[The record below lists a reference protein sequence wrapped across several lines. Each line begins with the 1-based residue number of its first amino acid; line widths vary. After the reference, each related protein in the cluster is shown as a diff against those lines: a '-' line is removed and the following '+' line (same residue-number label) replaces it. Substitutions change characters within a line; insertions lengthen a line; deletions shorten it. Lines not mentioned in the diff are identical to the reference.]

1 MYSSAGATSVL
12 ASLWSVDDES
22 TKEFMIHFYTELA
35 AGQSK
40 VASLQ
45 SAQITLMKN
54 PRFSHPLYW
63 APGASP
69 ICVEA
74 TRVLPAPNRTCPE
87 SVIVAIAK
95 KLGRPHFV
103 RVLGVLCAMICK
115 FERLMH

>member
-1 MYSSAGATSVL
+1 MRSRKIRTANEVTVEVHETRVRTWAKMYSSAGATSVL

-54 PRFSHPLYW
+54 PRSSHPLYW
-63 APGASP
+63 APF
-69 ICVEA
+69 
-74 TRVLPAPNRTCPE
+74 VLMGDWR
-87 SVIVAIAK
+87 
-95 KLGRPHFV
+95 
-103 RVLGVLCAMICK
+103 
-115 FERLMH
+115 

>member
-45 SAQITLMKN
+45 SA
-54 PRFSHPLYW
+54 
-63 APGASP
+63 
-69 ICVEA
+69 
-74 TRVLPAPNRTCPE
+74 
-87 SVIVAIAK
+87 
-95 KLGRPHFV
+95 
-103 RVLGVLCAMICK
+103 
-115 FERLMH
+115 